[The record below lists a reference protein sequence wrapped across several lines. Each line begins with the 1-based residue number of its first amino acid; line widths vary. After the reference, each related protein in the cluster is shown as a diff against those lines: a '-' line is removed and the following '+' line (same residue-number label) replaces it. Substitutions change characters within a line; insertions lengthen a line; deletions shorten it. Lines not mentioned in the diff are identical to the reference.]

1 MLNSIPLIKK
11 GVVYVFNIQIDPQ
24 SFNCSKL
31 LKYHI
36 ILSKQDQLSQDNC
49 FDITRCPN

>member
-11 GVVYVFNIQIDPQ
+11 KKGVVYVFNLQIDPQ

-36 ILSKQDQLSQDNC
+36 IWSKQAS
-49 FDITRCPN
+49 TKSR